1 LTDERVQRGMG
12 IQLSGWRS
20 ALANAD
26 VERVGWKIGLNAPAV
41 LEALELDR
49 PVVGWIASGT
59 TLDPP
64 AEVPLAG
71 TTRLGAEPELAITV
85 GEGDTVAGLAPAIE
99 LVDIDRPFDDLVTIL
114 ADNIFHRGV
123 VFGAEV
129 EPRPL
134 EGITARIERDGAPEA
149 ELDLAETVGDPADV
163 VALVAGRLA
172 EAGEELAP
180 GDRIIAGSLTPI
192 LWAEPGRSVALDLGP
207 VGAVSLRYA

>member
-1 LTDERVQRGMG
+1 LTDERVQRGMR

-59 TLDPP
+59 TLAPS

-85 GEGDTVAGLAPAIE
+85 GEGGTVAGLAPAIE
-99 LVDIDRPFDDLVTIL
+99 LVDIDRPFDDLVAIL
-114 ADNIFHRGV
+114 ADNIFHCGV

-134 EGITARIERDGAPEA
+134 QAITARIERDGAPEA
-149 ELDLAETVGDPADV
+149 ELDLAETVGDPAEV
-163 VALVAGRLA
+163 IALVAGRLA
-172 EAGEELAP
+172 E
-180 GDRIIAGSLTPI
+180 R
-192 LWAEPGRSVALDLGP
+192 GRSSRPATASSP
-207 VGAVSLRYA
+207 AR

>member
-1 LTDERVQRGMG
+1 MTDERVQRGMR

-20 ALANAD
+20 ALADAD

-41 LEALELDR
+41 LQELELDR

-85 GEGDTVAGLAPAIE
+85 GEGGAVAGLAPAIE

-114 ADNIFHRGV
+114 AENIFHRGV

-134 EGITARIERDGAPEA
+134 QGITARIVRDGPPEA
-149 ELDLAETVGDPADV
+149 ELDLADTVGDPAEV
-163 VALVAGRLA
+163 VEIVAGRLE
-172 EAGEELAP
+172 EAGEALQP
-180 GDRIIAGSLTPI
+180 GDRIIAGTLTPI
-192 LWAEPGRSVALDLGP
+192 LWAEPGHAVSVDMGP
-207 VGAVSLRYA
+207 LGAVSLRYA